1 MESVA
6 DLYKK
11 FNFTSQALFS
21 IGHSITGTAIKGV
34 SLLTDIQEIVFEASD
49 SQNNV
54 NFLKSQVKLIVKSQT
69 FIHKE
74 QYLLET
80 MKAVT

>member
-11 FNFTSQALFS
+11 FNFTSHALFS
-21 IGHSITGTAIKGV
+21 IGHSITGTAIKRI
-34 SLLTDIQEIVFEASD
+34 SLLTDIQEIVFEASN

-69 FIHKE
+69 FIHQE